1 MKKLLSVFAAA
12 AVLFG
17 FASCSGDLH
26 DDIAPEQMYL
36 IGALS
41 SSTWDK
47 TEPMTTVSTGVYTIT
62 TEFLANSEFKL
73 IKVADK
79 GGDSD
84 QTTVAQP

>member
-1 MKKLLSVFAAA
+1 MKKILSVFAAA

-17 FASCSGDLH
+17 FASCNGDLH
-26 DDIAPEQMYL
+26 DDIAPEQMYI

-62 TEFLANSEFKL
+62 TEFSAFEYGAGTYLSAFQSF
-73 IKVADK
+73 
-79 GGDSD
+79 SHFC
-84 QTTVAQP
+84 PSSR